1 MQQAEVQPPMQP
13 DDTEDIPRTARILL
27 VDDDER
33 NLLALGHVLRDIA
46 EVVTASS
53 GREALRH
60 LLDGEFAVIL
70 LDVFMPDMD
79 GYEVADLIRE
89 RKQTARIPIILLSA
103 VNKETEHLMRGYAMG
118 AVDYVFKPVDPVVL
132 ATKVSVFVELFE
144 MRKRVE
150 AKSRAERELRE
161 AGFRAQLE
169 RLQIEHELNST
180 RARQA
185 TVLDALPLA
194 LFEAVA
200 DKNGMLIREFVAG
213 DLAKIAGVDATSIAQ
228 RSLCWEDRI
237 HPEDLPATRP
247 PAGSDAVFSTEY
259 RWNCA
264 DGSQRYFFERAVP
277 IGCEADGLVRWAGT
291 LLDVTDRR
299 KLEAQ
304 LLQAGK
310 MDALGRLT
318 GGVAHD
324 FNNVLA
330 AVLGG
335 ITLLER
341 KAPLDDLGHRLT
353 EQIRLAA
360 ERGAELVRRMMAF
373 ARKQELKPV
382 YLAPSAVRE
391 AVSGLVEQ
399 TLGGTVTLSWDCADT
414 DLVFHADRSQLEL
427 ALVNLVINARD
438 AMPEG
443 GSIHVAIAPA
453 ADADRLRIEVR
464 DEGTGIAP
472 AVLERITEPFFTTKG
487 VGKGTGLGLSMVMGF
502 VQQSGG
508 TLDIESAEGCGT
520 TVRILMPA
528 ARAPDADEREA
539 PSVEG
544 TRAYAVRTVL
554 VVDDDH
560 SVRTIIA
567 EQLREFGVM
576 VEEAAS
582 GADAVERVISA
593 KTPFDLLLTDFAM
606 PGLNG
611 LQTIE
616 RLRALGTDIPCALM
630 TGYADDRIDTT
641 GGTQTRLLR
650 KPIAFEDLEDLLI
663 HPT

>member
-1 MQQAEVQPPMQP
+1 M
-13 DDTEDIPRTARILL
+13 
-27 VDDDER
+27 
-33 NLLALGHVLRDIA
+33 
-46 EVVTASS
+46 VTANS

-89 RKQTARIPIILLSA
+89 RKQTARIPIIFLSA

-213 DLAKIAGVDATSIAQ
+213 DLAKIAGVDATSIEQ

-277 IGCEADGLVRWAGT
+277 IGCETDGLVRWAGT

-399 TLGGTVTLSWDCADT
+399 TPGRNGDAFLGLRGYGSGLPRRPVAARTGACEPGHQRARR
-414 DLVFHADRSQLEL
+414 HARRRLDPRGDRSRCRCGS
-427 ALVNLVINARD
+427 AAHRSARRRHRHRTGR
-438 AMPEG
+438 A
-443 GSIHVAIAPA
+443 
-453 ADADRLRIEVR
+453 
-464 DEGTGIAP
+464 GTHH
-472 AVLERITEPFFTTKG
+472 
-487 VGKGTGLGLSMVMGF
+487 
-502 VQQSGG
+502 
-508 TLDIESAEGCGT
+508 
-520 TVRILMPA
+520 
-528 ARAPDADEREA
+528 
-539 PSVEG
+539 
-544 TRAYAVRTVL
+544 RTVL
-554 VVDDDH
+554 HHQGSGQGHGAGAVDGH
-560 SVRTIIA
+560 GVRPAIGRNA
-567 EQLREFGVM
+567 RHRKRGGVRHHR
-576 VEEAAS
+576 AHPHARRP
-582 GADAVERVISA
+582 GAGR
-593 KTPFDLLLTDFAM
+593 
-606 PGLNG
+606 
-611 LQTIE
+611 
-616 RLRALGTDIPCALM
+616 R
-630 TGYADDRIDTT
+630 
-641 GGTQTRLLR
+641 
-650 KPIAFEDLEDLLI
+650 
-663 HPT
+663 